1 MAEEH
6 DFYIIEDD
14 FISDFVFESKD
25 NRTIRSYD
33 DKNRVVYIKSFS
45 KILMPGLRIGIVE
58 MPNELLK
65 KVLWA
70 KYSSDISTPGLIQKS
85 MYYYMN
91 NFDWKNYLSHIE
103 KIYTDKYKLAK
114 NLINDKLSGK
124 LKVRKSCGG
133 INFFLELPRGY
144 TSQAFT
150 NFMLNKGVSMLP
162 GTYFFDNLVDD
173 RFFRINIARP
183 SMEELEKGISIIS
196 DNIDEFL

>member
-1 MAEEH
+1 
-6 DFYIIEDD
+6 
-14 FISDFVFESKD
+14 
-25 NRTIRSYD
+25 
-33 DKNRVVYIKSFS
+33 
-45 KILMPGLRIGIVE
+45 
-58 MPNELLK
+58 
-65 KVLWA
+65 
-70 KYSSDISTPGLIQKS
+70 
-85 MYYYMN
+85 MN

-162 GTYFFDNLVDD
+162 GTYF
-173 RFFRINIARP
+173 
-183 SMEELEKGISIIS
+183 
-196 DNIDEFL
+196 